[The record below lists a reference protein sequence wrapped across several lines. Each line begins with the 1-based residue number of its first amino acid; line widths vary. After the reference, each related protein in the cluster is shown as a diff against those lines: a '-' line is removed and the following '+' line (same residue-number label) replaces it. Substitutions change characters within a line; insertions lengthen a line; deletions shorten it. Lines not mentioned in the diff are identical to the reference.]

1 MMFVPIA
8 SRALAMRS
16 RLSTPVRWLVEHPWM
31 VMISFSAVLNL
42 VWSIHSN
49 YTWHYV
55 VTGTRFLFAGA
66 GLHLYA
72 AHPELQMGPLTFVA
86 AAPFILLLPVGLA
99 HVLIIAGMAG
109 TGIVTYRLI
118 QSMIGENWIVPPFT
132 FLAVGGLFT
141 AVWAELSARWGHPDD
156 AAAVLLTVAAV
167 VLLRRQHAGWMA
179 LSLAAAVDFKP
190 WAVAAVPLVLAAHR
204 STWLR
209 SIAIIVAGVAAAW
222 LPFFLA
228 DHQTLRALRFSIP
241 NVADSAL
248 RVLGVHD
255 ASTPPWLRT
264 VQLGLALLLA
274 GLLALR
280 GQWAS
285 VLLGVVATRM
295 LFDPATKGYYT
306 AGLIAATALL
316 DLVELGRRAWL
327 TYAATLFLFIP
338 NYILGT
344 YPVLRGILRAAVL
357 LSMIAYVCYRAVTS
371 RGLTHRTRSSDT
383 GNIATRQPGRIP
395 EF

>member
-1 MMFVPIA
+1 M
-8 SRALAMRS
+8 
-16 RLSTPVRWLVEHPWM
+16 
-31 VMISFSAVLNL
+31 
-42 VWSIHSN
+42 
-49 YTWHYV
+49 
-55 VTGTRFLFAGA
+55 
-66 GLHLYA
+66 
-72 AHPELQMGPLTFVA
+72 
-86 AAPFILLLPVGLA
+86 
-99 HVLIIAGMAG
+99 
-109 TGIVTYRLI
+109 
-118 QSMIGENWIVPPFT
+118 
-132 FLAVGGLFT
+132 
-141 AVWAELSARWGHPDD
+141 WAELSARWGHPDD